1 MVTVLLGFV
10 LGAMVGAALALVLAW
25 GHRARVRMT
34 EPPPVVDPE
43 VPEVLDAFRQP
54 VVVAGPHD
62 ELLYANAPART
73 IGLVRGTRIGIA
85 EVLEAVRAARRT
97 GEGADREVMLGAAD
111 DAPSRQLQV
120 RIRPLAREAVLVVG
134 DDRSAL
140 IRVDESKRDLV
151 ANISHELKTP
161 VGALQVL
168 AETVQ
173 EAADEPEAV
182 RHFAGRM
189 LVESTRLGELVQQI
203 IELGRL
209 QSDDPLG
216 DAAPV
221 DIDEIVQTAAGRAR
235 EACQAR
241 RISFSIAGDEGLRVI
256 GDRHQLRVALSNLV
270 ENAISYS
277 DPGAR
282 VAVTVRDV
290 DEDGDRWVDIAVT
303 DNGIGIGEEDQE
315 RIFERF
321 YRVDYA
327 RSRENGGT
335 GLGLSIVK
343 HVAVAHG
350 GGIRLWS
357 RPGRGSTFTMR
368 LPALVDPVEHNDGT
382 GHDDMVGRGDGA
394 GRREEVA

>member
-1 MVTVLLGFV
+1 M
-10 LGAMVGAALALVLAW
+10 
-25 GHRARVRMT
+25 
-34 EPPPVVDPE
+34 
-43 VPEVLDAFRQP
+43 
-54 VVVAGPHD
+54 
-62 ELLYANAPART
+62 
-73 IGLVRGTRIGIA
+73 
-85 EVLEAVRAARRT
+85 
-97 GEGADREVMLGAAD
+97 
-111 DAPSRQLQV
+111 
-120 RIRPLAREAVLVVG
+120 
-134 DDRSAL
+134 
-140 IRVDESKRDLV
+140 DESKRDLV

-189 LVESTRLGELVQQI
+189 LAESTRLGELVQQI
-203 IELGRL
+203 IELNRL

-221 DIDEIVQTAAGRAR
+221 DIDEIVRTAAGRAR

-241 RISFSIAGDEGLRVI
+241 RINFSIAGDKGLRVI

-282 VAVTVRDV
+282 VAVTVRGV

-303 DNGIGIGEEDQE
+303 DNGIGIGEEDQK

-368 LPALVDPVEHNDGT
+368 LPALVGPVEHNDGT
-382 GHDDMVGRGDGA
+382 GHDDTAGREDGA
-394 GRREEVA
+394 GRRGEVA

>member
-1 MVTVLLGFV
+1 MGPSVTVLLGFV
-10 LGAMVGAALALVLAW
+10 LGAMTGAALALVFAW
-25 GHRARVRMT
+25 GYRARVRMA
-34 EPPPVVDPE
+34 ERPPVVDPE
-43 VPEVLDAFRQP
+43 VPLVLDAFRQP
-54 VVVAGPHD
+54 VVIAGPHD
-62 ELLYANAPART
+62 ELLYANASART
-73 IGLVRGTRIGIA
+73 IGLVRGTRIGIG
-85 EVLEAVRAARRT
+85 EVLDAARTVRRI
-97 GEGADREVMLGAAD
+97 GEGTDREVTLGAVGD
-111 DAPSRQLQV
+111 GPSRQLQV
-120 RIRPLAREAVLVVG
+120 SIRPLEREAVLLVG

-151 ANISHELKTP
+151 TNISHELKTP
-161 VGALQVL
+161 VGALRVL

-173 EAADEPEAV
+173 EAADDSEAV

-189 LVESTRLGELVQQI
+189 ISESTRLGELVQQI
-203 IELGRL
+203 IELNRL

-221 DIDEIVQTAAGRAR
+221 GIDEVVETAAVRAG
-235 EACQAR
+235 ESCQAR
-241 RISFSIAGDEGLRVI
+241 GIHFSIAGDKGLRVI
-256 GDRHQLRVALSNLV
+256 GDRRQLRVALSNLV

-282 VAVTVRDV
+282 VAVTVRAV
-290 DEDGDRWVDIAVT
+290 DEDGDRWVDVAVT
-303 DNGIGIGEEDQE
+303 DNGIGIGAEDQK

-343 HVAVAHG
+343 HVAAAHG
-350 GGIRLWS
+350 GSIRLWS

-368 LPALVDPVEHNDGT
+368 LPALIE
-382 GHDDMVGRGDGA
+382 HDDIARQGEGP
-394 GRREEVA
+394 

>member
-25 GHRARVRMT
+25 GHRARVRMA

-97 GEGADREVMLGAAD
+97 GEGADREVMLGAA
-111 DAPSRQLQV
+111 
-120 RIRPLAREAVLVVG
+120 